1 MLLRFVLLSPRIRR
15 LNVSGVTAGLAA
27 GHSSRQYPSLLS
39 ADSAV
44 DHPADIGHPVC
55 LQVDN
60 DGAEVAGLSPVDLVL
75 VALDSLGYPRNLC
88 MM

>member
-15 LNVSGVTAGLAA
+15 MNVSALTAGLAG
-27 GHSSRQYPSLLS
+27 GHNSRQYPSLLS

-75 VALDSLGYPRNLC
+75 LAFDSLGYPRNLC
-88 MM
+88 IM